1 MSRAPRG
8 FTLVEIAITLV
19 LIGLLAA
26 IAIPNYFAM
35 LDSAKEGST
44 KANMHDFQLAAEDYG
59 AQNHGAYAGT
69 AGEVAGL
76 LPGTFRNPFDGS
88 VGSGNAWLDI
98 STFSPQG
105 NTGST
110 HNGITTYQD
119 SVNTQYVINGRGK
132 GHDLRL
138 QLQGVR

>member
-59 AQNHGAYAGT
+59 AQNHGAYANT
-69 AGEVAGL
+69 ADELAGL
-76 LPGTFRNPFDGS
+76 LPGAFRNPFDSS
-88 VGSGNAWLDI
+88 VGAGNAWQDNPAFAAHA
-98 STFSPQG
+98 TTQ
-105 NTGST
+105 ST
-110 HNGITTYQD
+110 HAGVTTYSD
-119 SVNTQYVINGRGK
+119 SASLEYVINGRGK
-132 GHDLRL
+132 GRDLGL
-138 QLQGVR
+138 QLQGGR